1 MNALGDLVIRRLDE
15 TDDQTYVDQID
26 VGLKFVSKQRI
37 IYDMVNLNQ
46 HIQLPMMAITLQSIR
61 YDEKRAF
68 NKIAGFE
75 TSLEYLSGG
84 GHFPQPVPVQLT
96 LPFSILS
103 RYQRDLDQIITC
115 IFSNFYPYI
124 VISYKHPD
132 LGHEVR
138 CVVMWDGNIN
148 FTYPIDVPAET
159 SYRIAADSSFTVQ
172 GWIYRNASNPV
183 GIIYNI
189 PTTFTSVS
197 SIMDSYETQRAYQTP
212 LTTDGFTV
220 SGRPQLKMISPYIAT
235 AGVSGITI
243 NLVGD
248 MFQFVTDMG
257 VSGIPVDM
265 YTFAPSGL
273 VGSSIP
279 ASSYNFFDP
288 YVSSHAFS
296 AVYSPFSAVSVTNW
310 EIVNDNYIRFQLP
323 TPLTAGNVDV
333 FAWGPAGFGKL
344 TLDAVRPTFNPFTS
358 GTSGYDSFINFQF
371 PYVSGIEIM

>member
-1 MNALGDLVIRRLDE
+1 MNALGDLVIRRLNE
-15 TDDQTYVDQID
+15 TDEETYQDQID

-46 HIQLPMMAITLQSIR
+46 HIQLPMMAITLQSLK

-68 NKIAGFE
+68 NKIAGFD
-75 TSLEYLSGG
+75 TSINYLSGG
-84 GHFPQPVPVQLT
+84 GHFPQPVPVQMT

-148 FTYPIDVPAET
+148 FTYPIDTNAET
-159 SYRIAADSSFTVQ
+159 SYRIAADSSFTVH
-172 GWIYRNASNPV
+172 GWVYRNASNPV

-197 SIMDSYETQRAYQTP
+197 AIMDSYETQRAYQTP

-220 SGRPQLKMISPYIAT
+220 SGRPQLKMVSPYLASV
-235 AGVSGITI
+235 GNSGIYI
-243 NLVGD
+243 DLIGD
-248 MFQFVTDMG
+248 MFHLVTDMA
-257 VSGIPVDM
+257 VSGTPVDM
-265 YTFAPSGL
+265 YSFAPSGL
-273 VGSSIP
+273 IGSAIP
-279 ASSYNFFDP
+279 VSCYNYYEP

-296 AVYSPFSAVSVTNW
+296 AVYTAFSGVSVANW
-310 EIVNDNYIRFQLP
+310 GLINDNYIRLQLP
-323 TPLTAGNVDV
+323 TPLTAGFVDI
-333 FAWGPAGFGKL
+333 FAWGHAGFGKL
-344 TLDAVRPTFNPFTS
+344 TLDAVRPTFNPFIS
-358 GTSGYDSFINFQF
+358 GTSGYNSFINFQF
-371 PYVSGIEIM
+371 PYVSGIEIV